1 MSRSSKSDKEAD
13 KDRLPHSPSS
23 ERTVGSNTEVTGS
36 EPYYSV
42 PVLQNVLSEGGVT
55 SRLYSVQVMTHSEL
69 EYHRQHSSQS
79 QTSPSCSGGAH
90 NSDSRHNDQ
99 YPTCDST
106 SGGSGGQNL
115 SSDNSDAKSE
125 NHSRSE
131 KPVNLSF
138 KK

>member
-1 MSRSSKSDKEAD
+1 MIFSFSKFLLTTMSRSSKSDKEAD

-69 EYHRQHSSQS
+69 EYHRQHSSHS
-79 QTSPSCSGGAH
+79 QVSG
-90 NSDSRHNDQ
+90 
-99 YPTCDST
+99 
-106 SGGSGGQNL
+106 
-115 SSDNSDAKSE
+115 K
-125 NHSRSE
+125 
-131 KPVNLSF
+131 
-138 KK
+138 

>member
-1 MSRSSKSDKEAD
+1 MSRSSEKETD

-23 ERTVGSNTEVTGS
+23 ERNVGTNTEVAGT

-55 SRLYSVQVMTHSEL
+55 SRLYSVQVMTQSEL
-69 EYHRQHSSQS
+69 DYHRQHSSQN
-79 QTSPSCSGGAH
+79 QSPSACGGGAQS
-90 NSDSRHNDQ
+90 SDPRHNDQ
-99 YPTCDST
+99 DPTCDST
-106 SGGSGGQNL
+106 SGGSGGHNF